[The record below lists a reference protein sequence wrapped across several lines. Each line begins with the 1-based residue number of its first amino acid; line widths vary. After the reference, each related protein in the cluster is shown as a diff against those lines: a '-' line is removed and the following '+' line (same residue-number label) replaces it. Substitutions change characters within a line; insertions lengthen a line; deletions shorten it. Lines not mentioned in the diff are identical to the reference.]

1 MPDIR
6 VGGSIVTHITTIN
19 VDPIHQ
25 SELLQVLSE
34 RARFMNMQPGFVS
47 INLHRSVDRRHVV
60 NYVQWQ
66 DNKQLEAAQ
75 RAPEFRALSGR
86 VSALIQDIESD
97 FYEEVL
103 VERA

>member
-1 MPDIR
+1 MLDIR

-19 VDPIHQ
+19 VDPIHL
-25 SELLQVLSE
+25 SDLLQVLGE
-34 RARFMNMQPGFVS
+34 RARFMIMQPGFVS
-47 INLHRSVDRRHVV
+47 ISLHRSVGGRHVV

-66 DNKQLEAAQ
+66 DKKQLEAAQ
-75 RAPEFRALSGR
+75 RAPEFRAMSGR

-97 FYEEVL
+97 FYEVVL